1 MVPPGPHKNGRLKF
15 MAALTKIAVVGIGSF
30 AGATLL
36 AGLGAATASAEVQES
51 APAPYV
57 TSRQAILIDD
67 NALRVAD
74 YGEARGFLDT
84 RNADAGIVHAQGE
97 GVHVDTVKAVPGT
110 KAAPFNLEA
119 NGAFVF
125 SPPIGDW

>member
-1 MVPPGPHKNGRLKF
+1 MWEVVV
-15 MAALTKIAVVGIGSF
+15 MALSMKLAVLGFGSF
-30 AGATLL
+30 AGATVL
-36 AGLGAATASAEVQES
+36 AGLGAGTAAAEVEES
-51 APAPYV
+51 APAPFV

-84 RNADAGIVHAQGE
+84 RNAEAGIVHAQGE

-110 KAAPFNLEA
+110 KAAPFNLAA
-119 NGAFVF
+119 NGAFIF

>member
-1 MVPPGPHKNGRLKF
+1 MALSKKF
-15 MAALTKIAVVGIGSF
+15 AALGIGSF
-30 AGATLL
+30 AGAAVL
-36 AGLGAATASAEVQES
+36 AGLGAGTAGAEVQES

-57 TSRQAILIDD
+57 TSRQALVVDD

-84 RNADAGIVHAQGE
+84 RSADAGIVHAQGE

-110 KAAPFNLEA
+110 RSAPFNLDS

>member
-1 MVPPGPHKNGRLKF
+1 
-15 MAALTKIAVVGIGSF
+15 MASTAKLAVLGLGSF
-30 AGATLL
+30 AAATVL
-36 AGLGAATASAEVQES
+36 AGLGSATAAAEVEES
-51 APAPYV
+51 APTPYV

-84 RNADAGIVHAQGE
+84 RNAESGVVHAQGE
-97 GVHVDTVKAVPGT
+97 GVHVDTIKAVPGT
-110 KAAPFNLEA
+110 KAAPFNLDS

>member
-1 MVPPGPHKNGRLKF
+1 
-15 MAALTKIAVVGIGSF
+15 MASSKKLAVLGVGSF
-30 AGATLL
+30 AGAMVL
-36 AGLGAATASAEVQES
+36 AGLGAGTVGAEVQES
-51 APAPYV
+51 APSPYV

-67 NALRVAD
+67 DALRVAD
-74 YGEARGFLDT
+74 YGEARGFGDT

-110 KAAPFNLEA
+110 KAAPFNLAA
-119 NGAFVF
+119 NGAFIF

>member
-1 MVPPGPHKNGRLKF
+1 
-15 MAALTKIAVVGIGSF
+15 MASSKKLAILGLGSF
-30 AGATLL
+30 AGAMIL
-36 AGLGAATASAEVQES
+36 AGLGSATASAEVEES

-74 YGEARGFLDT
+74 YGQARGFLDT
-84 RNADAGIVHAQGE
+84 RNAESGIVHAQGA
-97 GVHVDTVKAVPGT
+97 GNKDTVKAVPGT
-110 KAAPFNLEA
+110 KAAPFNLA
-119 NGAFVF
+119 SNGAFIF

>member
-1 MVPPGPHKNGRLKF
+1 MKKPTVLGFGAAA
-15 MAALTKIAVVGIGSF
+15 MAAAF
-30 AGATLL
+30 
-36 AGLGAATASAEVQES
+36 AGLGTGTAGAEVEES

-97 GVHVDTVKAVPGT
+97 GVHVDTIKAVPGT
-110 KAAPFNLEA
+110 TAAPFNLES
-119 NGAFVF
+119 NGAFTF
-125 SPPIGDW
+125 DPPIGDW

>member
-1 MVPPGPHKNGRLKF
+1 
-15 MAALTKIAVVGIGSF
+15 MASSKKLAILGFGSF

-36 AGLGAATASAEVQES
+36 AGLGSATAAAEVEES

-57 TSRQAILIDD
+57 TSRQALLVDD

-84 RNADAGIVHAQGE
+84 RSANAGIVHAQGE
-97 GVHVDTVKAVPGT
+97 GVHVDTIKAVPGT
-110 KAAPFNLEA
+110 KSAPFNLES
-119 NGAFVF
+119 NGSFVF

>member
-1 MVPPGPHKNGRLKF
+1 MWEVVV
-15 MAALTKIAVVGIGSF
+15 MALSMKLAVLGFGSF
-30 AGATLL
+30 AGATVL
-36 AGLGAATASAEVQES
+36 AGLGSATASAEVEES

-84 RNADAGIVHAQGE
+84 RNAESGIVHAQGA
-97 GVHVDTVKAVPGT
+97 GNKDTVKAVPGT
-110 KAAPFNLEA
+110 KAAPFNLAA
-119 NGAFVF
+119 NGAFIF

>member
-1 MVPPGPHKNGRLKF
+1 
-15 MAALTKIAVVGIGSF
+15 MALSKKLALLGFGSF

-36 AGLGAATASAEVQES
+36 AGLGSATASAEVEES
-51 APAPYV
+51 APAHYV
-57 TSRQAILIDD
+57 TSRQALLIDD

-84 RNADAGIVHAQGE
+84 RNAESGIVHAQGA
-97 GVHVDTVKAVPGT
+97 GNKDTVKAVPGT
-110 KAAPFNLEA
+110 KAAPFNLA
-119 NGAFVF
+119 SNGAFIF

>member
-1 MVPPGPHKNGRLKF
+1 
-15 MAALTKIAVVGIGSF
+15 MAAFKKVAVVGIGTF

-36 AGLGAATASAEVQES
+36 AGFAAATASAEVQES

-74 YGEARGFLDT
+74 YGQARGFLDT
-84 RNADAGIVHAQGE
+84 RSGDAGIVHAQGE

-110 KAAPFNLEA
+110 TSAPFNLES
-119 NGAFVF
+119 NGSFQF

>member
-1 MVPPGPHKNGRLKF
+1 
-15 MAALTKIAVVGIGSF
+15 MALSKKLAGLGFGSF

-36 AGLGAATASAEVQES
+36 AGLGSATASAEVEES

-74 YGEARGFLDT
+74 YGEARGFGDT
-84 RNADAGIVHAQGE
+84 RSADAGIVHAQGE

-110 KAAPFNLEA
+110 KAAPFNLES
-119 NGAFVF
+119 NGSFVF

>member
-1 MVPPGPHKNGRLKF
+1 
-15 MAALTKIAVVGIGSF
+15 MALSKKLAVLGFGSF

-36 AGLGAATASAEVQES
+36 AGLGSATASAEVQES

-84 RNADAGIVHAQGE
+84 RNAESGVVHAQGQ
-97 GVHVDTVKAVPGT
+97 GVHVDTIKAVPGT
-110 KAAPFNLEA
+110 KAAPFNLA
-119 NGAFVF
+119 SNGAFVF

>member
-1 MVPPGPHKNGRLKF
+1 MALSKKF
-15 MAALTKIAVVGIGSF
+15 VVLGFGSF

-36 AGLGAATASAEVQES
+36 AGLGSATAGAEVEES

-57 TSRQAILIDD
+57 TSRQALLIDD

-84 RNADAGIVHAQGE
+84 RNAESGIVHAQGA
-97 GVHVDTVKAVPGT
+97 GNKDTVKAVPGT
-110 KAAPFNLEA
+110 KAAPFNLAA
-119 NGAFVF
+119 NGAFIF
-125 SPPIGDW
+125 RPPIGDW

>member
-1 MVPPGPHKNGRLKF
+1 MKKPTALALGAGA
-15 MAALTKIAVVGIGSF
+15 MAAAF
-30 AGATLL
+30 AGLN
-36 AGLGAATASAEVQES
+36 AGTANAEVQES

-57 TSRQAILIDD
+57 TSRQAVVIDE

-74 YGEARGFLDT
+74 YGQARGFLDT
-84 RNADAGIVHAQGE
+84 RSADAGIVHAQGE

-110 KAAPFNLEA
+110 TSAPFNLES
-119 NGAFVF
+119 NGSFVF

>member
-1 MVPPGPHKNGRLKF
+1 ML
-15 MAALTKIAVVGIGSF
+15 MASSKKLAILGLGSF
-30 AGATLL
+30 AGAMIL
-36 AGLGAATASAEVQES
+36 AGLGSATAGAEVEES

-74 YGEARGFLDT
+74 YGQARGFLDT
-84 RNADAGIVHAQGE
+84 RNAESGIVHAQGA
-97 GVHVDTVKAVPGT
+97 GNKDTVKAVPGT
-110 KAAPFNLEA
+110 KAAPFNLA
-119 NGAFVF
+119 SNGAFIF

>member
-1 MVPPGPHKNGRLKF
+1 
-15 MAALTKIAVVGIGSF
+15 MASSKKLAVLGVGSF
-30 AGATLL
+30 AGAMLL
-36 AGLGAATASAEVQES
+36 AGLGAGTAGAEVQES
-51 APAPYV
+51 APSPYV

-67 NALRVAD
+67 DALRVAD
-74 YGEARGFLDT
+74 YGEARGFGDT

-110 KAAPFNLEA
+110 KAAPFNLAA
-119 NGAFVF
+119 NGAFIF

>member
-1 MVPPGPHKNGRLKF
+1 MTTEITIHRKEWV
-15 MAALTKIAVVGIGSF
+15 MALSKKLAVLGFGSF

-36 AGLGAATASAEVQES
+36 AGLGSATAGAEVEES

-84 RNADAGIVHAQGE
+84 RNAESGIVHAQGE

-110 KAAPFNLEA
+110 TSAPFNLES
-119 NGAFVF
+119 NGSFTF
-125 SPPIGDW
+125 DPPIGDW

>member
-1 MVPPGPHKNGRLKF
+1 MAVSKKF
-15 MAALTKIAVVGIGSF
+15 VVLGFGSF
-30 AGATLL
+30 AGAALL
-36 AGLGAATASAEVQES
+36 SGLGAATASADVEES

-57 TSRQAILIDD
+57 TSRQALLIDD

-84 RNADAGIVHAQGE
+84 RNAEAGIVHAQGE

-110 KAAPFNLEA
+110 TAAPFNLES

-125 SPPIGDW
+125 DPPIGDW

>member
-1 MVPPGPHKNGRLKF
+1 MSNAVGRIRNLKKPAALGVGAAA
-15 MAALTKIAVVGIGSF
+15 MAAVF
-30 AGATLL
+30 
-36 AGLGAATASAEVQES
+36 AGLGAPTAGAEVEES

-74 YGEARGFLDT
+74 YGQARGMLDT

-110 KAAPFNLEA
+110 KSAPFNLDS

>member
-1 MVPPGPHKNGRLKF
+1 MATHTIGRFRNVKKP
-15 MAALTKIAVVGIGSF
+15 AAVA
-30 AGATLL
+30 
-36 AGLGAATASAEVQES
+36 LGAAAMGAAFAGLSAGTASAEVQES

-57 TSRQAILIDD
+57 TSRQALLVDD

-74 YGEARGFLDT
+74 YGEARGFGDT
-84 RNADAGIVHAQGE
+84 RSADAGIVHAQGE

-110 KAAPFNLEA
+110 TAAPFNLEA

>member
-1 MVPPGPHKNGRLKF
+1 
-15 MAALTKIAVVGIGSF
+15 MALSKKLAVLGFGSF

-36 AGLGAATASAEVQES
+36 AGVGSATASAEVEES

-74 YGEARGFLDT
+74 YGQARGFLDT
-84 RNADAGIVHAQGE
+84 RNAEAGIVHAQGE

-110 KAAPFNLEA
+110 TAAPFNLES
-119 NGAFVF
+119 NGSFTF
-125 SPPIGDW
+125 DPPIGDW